1 MFNTIVLVTDLSPAS
16 NALVECAIGL
26 RALGVKK
33 VVLTYAVAAQHLH
46 DMRHLTAAKTNPF
59 LLEQKKKLSKQG
71 VEVVTRR
78 ARGMSAEDIERVAEQ
93 YSASLIVIASHD
105 ESIVEHV
112 LFKFTGAVSAVLH
125 GFTRP
130 LLLVKTYVVNEGME
144 TCSEGLCTNYLAN
157 ILYCTDFSAAAQ
169 HAYECVARLVEEGC
183 KNVTIIHVQDKTK
196 IDQDPA
202 HSREEFDRIDA
213 ERIEILKQQ
222 LAQKGASS
230 IQIKIAYGVPTIEI
244 LAEAKAGNYSLIVM
258 GSQGRGYIHDMFLG
272 SVSLSIARRAG
283 VSVLL
288 IPAMR

>member
-46 DMRHLTAAKTNPF
+46 DMQRLTAAKTNPF
-59 LLEQKKKLSKQG
+59 LLEQKKKLSELG
-71 VEVVTRR
+71 LDVVTRR

-93 YSASLIVIASHD
+93 YSASLIIIASHD
-105 ESIVEHV
+105 ESLAEHV
-112 LFKFTGAVSAVLH
+112 LFKFAGAVSAVLH

-144 TCSEGLCTNYLAN
+144 TCSEGSCTNYLAN
-157 ILYCTDFSAAAQ
+157 ILYCTDFSTTAQ
-169 HAYECVARLVEEGC
+169 HAYEYVARLVEDGC
-183 KNVTIIHVQDKTK
+183 KNVTIMHVQDKTK

-230 IQIKIAYGVPTIEI
+230 IQTKIAYGVPTVEI

-272 SVSLSIARRAG
+272 SVSLNIARRAG

>member
-16 NALVECAIGL
+16 DALVECAIGL
-26 RALGVKK
+26 RSLGVKK

-46 DMRHLTAAKTNPF
+46 DMRRLTAAKTNPF
-59 LLEQKKKLSKQG
+59 LLEQKKKLSELG
-71 VEVVTRR
+71 LDVVTRR

-93 YSASLIVIASHD
+93 YSASLIIIASHD
-105 ESIVEHV
+105 ESLAEHV
-112 LFKFTGAVSAVLH
+112 LFKFAGAVSAVLH

-144 TCSEGLCTNYLAN
+144 TCSEGACTDYLAN
-157 ILYCTDFSAAAQ
+157 ILYCTDFSATAQ
-169 HAYECVARLVEEGC
+169 HAYEYVARLVEDGC
-183 KNVTIIHVQDKTK
+183 KNVTIMHVQDKTK

-202 HSREEFDRIDA
+202 HSRDEFDRIDA

-222 LAQKGASS
+222 LAPKGASS
-230 IQIKIAYGVPTIEI
+230 IQTKIAYGVPTMEI

-258 GSQGRGYIHDMFLG
+258 GSQGKGYIHDMFLG
-272 SVSLSIARRAG
+272 SVSLNIARRAG